1 MKKTLFLT
9 GVLFS
14 SLQLAYAA
22 TYNDLSTPQ
31 CDKSN
36 KVIYDGNGNFSVKSA
51 ANTETELVINMK
63 SMLSY
68 ANSNDYR
75 SGNPLMLW
83 ETNAIAYGL
92 ADCAD
97 MTKNTGEREPSI
109 CCYWGDKVWK
119 PEICIPYA
127 KLMEHADSE
136 QNLKL
141 RITNNQADG
150 IEVIA
155 IRKGGKDETLLRI
168 TDLKSININQTNGYK
183 VNQNYVTSVTLKTDS
198 TLDTKG
204 YEPPKDNTVP
214 FVSERK
220 DGTTLKRVLF
230 MGDSITHGVN
240 DQTWRWQ
247 LFKILVDNGIEAE
260 IVGPREGY
268 TPGYT
273 NLTTTDAG
281 TAYGGVDFPNVHL
294 AQSSGRT
301 HNIISGSNAG
311 MSGVNYGGHSTAS
324 TAKAYNC
331 DTWCCLM
338 GTNDL
343 LSDRGYTYNE
353 FAAKM
358 QRMLGGSVSLSK
370 GLYTYKPTKSEGNL
384 ARIASD
390 VLKENT
396 DVLYLMAVPYWGN
409 HANNN
414 EPDRH
419 YAVKQY
425 NDLLEKWVKQYA
437 DKNKKNIVFVDI
449 NKGLHDLSLDV
460 PFSWPDSMSNKPGR
474 DGLHPNEQGSMIIA
488 GNLAKA
494 MGLAGRTAGLKRAAA
509 GDGEWG
515 AETKAIKLGKKKK
528 EVSADLAGEQFTTD
542 AGYTAEFT
550 LRCGPRKR
558 KARLSHDNCINIKLG
573 DGTNGGTLTFSECGI
588 LWENKVLYCL
598 EDAQNA
604 QTVRIAWH
612 PGNAAH
618 NVAQGYYIWLGDMLV
633 GQGLKPNK
641 SKPINGINVST
652 SYKHA
657 EVSAVHWVN
666 KAYAPAS
673 SGKKSEQD
681 AYRLP

>member
-1 MKKTLFLT
+1 MKK
-9 GVLFS
+9 
-14 SLQLAYAA
+14 SLYIASLLLGGFQLLNAA
-22 TYNDLSTPQ
+22 TYKDLAQPL
-31 CDKSN
+31 CDETN
-36 KVIYDGNGNFSVKSA
+36 KVQYDGQGAFVVESA
-51 ANTETELVINMK
+51 ANTEVEVIINMK
-63 SMLSY
+63 SLLSY
-68 ANSNDYR
+68 VNSNDYK

-92 ADCAD
+92 ADYAD
-97 MTKNTGEREPSI
+97 TSKNTGEREPAL
-109 CCYWGDKVWK
+109 CCYWGDNVWK
-119 PEICIPYA
+119 PEINIPYA
-127 KLMEHADSE
+127 TLMQHVDSE

-141 RITNNQADG
+141 RIKNNQSNG

-155 IRKGGKDETLLRI
+155 VLGENKVQSLLKI
-168 TDLKSININQTNGYK
+168 ADLKSGKIKKTNGYK
-183 VNQNYVTSVTLKTDS
+183 VNLNYVTSVTLNTAS
-198 TLDTKG
+198 SLDTQG
-204 YEPPKDNTVP
+204 YEPPKDYTVP
-214 FVSERK
+214 FNSKRT
-220 DGTTLKRVLF
+220 DDTTLKRVLF

-281 TAYGGVDFPNVHL
+281 TSYGGVDFPNVHL

-324 TAKAYNC
+324 TAKSYNC

-343 LSDRGYTYNE
+343 LSDRGYTDKE
-353 FAAKM
+353 FAEKM
-358 QRMLGGSVSLSK
+358 QRMLGGTVSISK
-370 GLYTYKPTKSEGNL
+370 GAYTHKANKSEGNM
-384 ARIASD
+384 ARIATD
-390 VLKENT
+390 VLKEDS

-419 YAVKQY
+419 EAVKQY
-425 NDLLEKWVKQYA
+425 NELLEKWVKQYA
-437 DKNKKNIVFVDI
+437 SKNKKNIVFVDI
-449 NKGLHDLSLDV
+449 NKGLNDRSLSV

-494 MGLAGRTAGLKRAAA
+494 MGLAGRTAGLCRAAA
-509 GDGEWG
+509 SDEWSN
-515 AETKAIKLGKKKK
+515 ETKAIKLGKKKK
-528 EVSADLAGEQFTTD
+528 QVSTTLTEEKFTPES
-542 AGYTAEFT
+542 GYTVEFT
-550 LRCGPRKR
+550 ARCGSRK
-558 KARLSHDNCINIKLG
+558 KKSRLSHENGINLTIG

-588 LWENKVLYCL
+588 LWENTVLYCM
-598 EDAQNA
+598 EDAHSKK
-604 QTVRIAWH
+604 TVRIAWH
-612 PGNAAH
+612 PGNEEH
-618 NVAQGYYIWLGDMLV
+618 NIAQGYYVWVGDMLI
-633 GQGLKPNK
+633 GQGLK
-641 SKPINGINVST
+641 SSQATPINGLNIST
-652 SYKHA
+652 SYKEA
-657 EVSAVHWVN
+657 EVSSVYWTN

-673 SGKKSEQD
+673 TGRQSEQH

>member
-1 MKKTLFLT
+1 MKKTLFLAGILFT
-9 GVLFS
+9 G
-14 SLQLAYAA
+14 LAYAA

-31 CDKSN
+31 CDETN

-51 ANTETELVINMK
+51 ANTEAELIISLK
-63 SMLSY
+63 SLLSY
-68 ANSNDYR
+68 ANSNDYK
-75 SGNPLMLW
+75 SGNPLILW

-97 MTKNTGEREPSI
+97 MTKNTGEREPAL
-109 CCYWGDKVWK
+109 CCYWGGKVWK
-119 PEICIPYA
+119 PEITIPYA

-141 RITNNQADG
+141 KITNNQSGG

-155 IRKGGKDETLLRI
+155 VHKDGQDVSLLQVK
-168 TDLKSININQTNGYK
+168 DLRSSKINQTNGYK
-183 VNQNYVTSVTLKTDS
+183 INQNYVTSVTLNTGS

-204 YEPPKDNTVP
+204 YEPPKDYTIP
-214 FVSERK
+214 FSSNRT

-273 NLTTTDAG
+273 NLTTSDAG
-281 TAYGGVDFPNVHL
+281 TSYGGVNFPNVHL

-324 TAKAYNC
+324 TAKSYNC

-343 LSDRGYTYNE
+343 LSDRGYSTNE

-358 QRMLGGSVSLSK
+358 QRMLGGSVTIER
-370 GLYTYKPTKSEGNL
+370 GEYKHTMSREEGNM

-390 VLKENT
+390 VLKE
-396 DVLYLMAVPYWGN
+396 DSDILYIMAVPYWGN

-414 EPDRH
+414 EPERH
-419 YAVKQY
+419 LRVRQY
-425 NDLLEKWVKQYA
+425 NELLENWVAQYA
-437 DKNKKNIVFVDI
+437 KESKKNLVFVNI
-449 NKGLHDLSLDV
+449 NQGLDDLSLDV

-494 MGLAGRTAGLKRAAA
+494 MGLAGRTGGLKRASS
-509 GDGEWG
+509 GSEEWKSF
-515 AETKAIKLGKKKK
+515 TKFGKKKK
-528 EVSADLAGEQFTTD
+528 KIDISLADNEFTSES
-542 AGYTAEFT
+542 GYTAEFT
-550 LRCGPRKR
+550 VRCGPRKR
-558 KARLSHDNCINIKLG
+558 KARLTHDNCININIG
-573 DGTNGGTLTFSECGI
+573 DGTNGGTLTISECGI
-588 LWENKVLYCL
+588 LWENTVLYCM
-598 EDAQNA
+598 EDAQNKH
-604 QTVRIAWH
+604 TIRIAWH
-612 PGNAAH
+612 PGNEAH
-618 NVAQGYYIWLGDMLV
+618 NVAQGYYVWLGDMLV
-633 GQGLKPNK
+633 GQGLKPSK
-641 SKPINGINVST
+641 SAAINGINVST

-666 KAYAPAS
+666 QAYAPAS
-673 SGKKSEQD
+673 SGKQNAQH